1 MQNKVSC
8 DLEIMR
14 DNCQPSGAIV
24 ILCSI
29 PEIFSVALMHA
40 ALAEIGVKSVG
51 QPVDSHLCRVS
62 DDGQPLGELLK
73 EVWGEPVRP
82 LPDVHFHIDAT
93 NLCFKSYT

>member
-1 MQNKVSC
+1 MW
-8 DLEIMR
+8 D
-14 DNCQPSGAIV
+14 DCQPSGAIV

-40 ALAEIGVKSVG
+40 AFAKIGVISVG
-51 QPVDSHLCRVS
+51 QPIDSHLCRVS

-82 LPDVHFHIDAT
+82 ISDVHFHIDAK
-93 NLCFKSYT
+93 N